1 VTKACSASCEIQRDT
16 CGVSKRPAFWNIASA
31 SSKRL
36 ALAHDWVSNPALQA
50 VFQALPGSSFIVN
63 GTALP
68 ADSALITASAELRL
82 NATWSVLAKFDG
94 EFAPNSQAYAGRGTP
109 RASW

>member
-16 CGVSKRPAFWNIASA
+16 CGVSKRPACWNIASA
-31 SSKRL
+31 SCARL
-36 ALAHDWVSNPALQA
+36 AWAHDWVSNPALQA

-63 GTALP
+63 GAALP
-68 ADSALITASAELRL
+68 ADSTLITASAELR
-82 NATWSVLAKFDG
+82 TWSVLAKFDG
-94 EFAPNSQAYAGRGTP
+94 EFAPNSQTYAGTGTL